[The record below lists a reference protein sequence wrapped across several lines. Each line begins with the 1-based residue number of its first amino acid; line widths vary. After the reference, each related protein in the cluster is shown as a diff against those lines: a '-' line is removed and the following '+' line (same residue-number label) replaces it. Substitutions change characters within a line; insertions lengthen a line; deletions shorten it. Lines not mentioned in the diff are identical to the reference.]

1 MMTLERIKVDRDVLA
16 DLRRS
21 EEVQAILEKK
31 ANEAQRA
38 LGSSHY
44 GVKSY
49 SFAGVGGRAV
59 TKVYA
64 SDYQAIRDN
73 LDHNSI
79 IKAVLATKEVDA

>member
-1 MMTLERIKVDRDVLA
+1 MMTLERIKVDRDALA

-59 TKVYA
+59 TTVYA